1 MPVRALI
8 LILIATVAVSG
19 CGRRGSLEEP
29 RSAGAVSADGAVP
42 AGAGV
47 SPLDP
52 GSNPPGAAPATTATP
67 QQQPAPRRRFFLDF
81 LL

>member
-1 MPVRALI
+1 MPIRALI
-8 LILIATVAVSG
+8 LILLAALAVSG

-29 RSAGAVSADGAVP
+29 ASVGAVSDDA
-42 AGAGV
+42 AGAAGTGV

-52 GSNPPGAAPATTATP
+52 GSRPPGAAPAATATP
-67 QQQPAPRRRFFLDF
+67 QQPAPRRRFFLDF